1 MALSEERAL
10 LDALVFA
17 LTGDAVQTLSHVG
30 ASFRERRLRHR
41 EGARWLVVT
50 DLPVDARARRTRRWR
65 GWRGWRVRGW
75 LTDGERAVAVLE
87 ATATKR

>member
-65 GWRGWRVRGW
+65 GWRVRGW

-87 ATATKR
+87 VTATKR

>member
-65 GWRGWRVRGW
+65 GWRVRGW

-87 ATATKR
+87 VTAPKR